1 MDSVEKR
8 PYRILVTGS
17 RRWDDAFVVDRE
29 LGALLRRIVREDWTE
44 IVLVHGAAKGL
55 DTIAAGMAAHYKL
68 RPEAHPAEAHGSWP
82 YCGPMRNQHMVDL
95 GADICLAFPQSK
107 STGTWDC
114 VRRAN
119 TAGIRVIIVPER
131 RP

>member
-1 MDSVEKR
+1 MR

-68 RPEAHPAEAHGSWP
+68 RPEPHPADWTTHSNGA
-82 YCGPMRNQHMVDL
+82 GPMRNQHMVDL
-95 GADICLAFPQSK
+95 GADICLAFPLPRSV
-107 STGTWDC
+107 GTWDC
-114 VRRAN
+114 IRRAN
-119 TAGIRVIIVPER
+119 AAGIRTIIIPPRQETT
-131 RP
+131 